1 MPTYSIVAKKETM
14 YEFDIEAD
22 SELEALEEMR
32 RIENSDDLEQYAYQW
47 SLLQVVET
55 EEV

>member
-1 MPTYSIVAKKETM
+1 MPTYNLVAKQEIM

-22 SELEALEEMR
+22 SEQEALEEMR
-32 RIENSDDLEQYAYQW
+32 RIENSDDLAEYAYQW
-47 SLLQVVET
+47 SLLQVVDT